1 MNTSFVNHR
10 IANSIRVK
18 SYMSDMSKSFG
29 SLTDTNDSDCHGFGS
44 FSIQVTSAYTKPLG
58 KHSSSL
64 VLSVVTFFFLMG
76 SMFLRLRSQLFVI
89 SLIYWFCGLLLLLLF
104 LFLSFSFAVA
114 DFVFTDIRN
123 KRCMTNILCWS
134 DLRS

>member
-29 SLTDTNDSDCHGFGS
+29 SLTDTNDSDCYGFGS
-44 FSIQVTSAYTKPLG
+44 FSIQVTSAYIKSLG

-89 SLIYWFCGLLLLLLF
+89 SLIYWFCVLLLLLF
-104 LFLSFSFAVA
+104 LIFSFAVA
-114 DFVFTDIRN
+114 DFVFSDIRN
-123 KRCMTNILCWS
+123 KR
-134 DLRS
+134 